1 MSTADVLRHA
11 FADVCYHTRPGA
23 SWTSLRENVF
33 PAWSEGRSSMRTTQF
48 LSLIPTVAESDLL
61 MVLPRR
67 TAEYME
73 KGGDIVIIR
82 TEEKSIRHRPQL
94 IWHHRAN
101 DDLELQWV
109 RSILLSCAKRANP
122 G

>member
-1 MSTADVLRHA
+1 
-11 FADVCYHTRPGA
+11 
-23 SWTSLRENVF
+23 
-33 PAWSEGRSSMRTTQF
+33 
-48 LSLIPTVAESDLL
+48 
-61 MVLPRR
+61 
-67 TAEYME
+67 ME

-82 TEEKSIRHRPQL
+82 TEEKSIRHKPQL

-122 G
+122 

>member
-1 MSTADVLRHA
+1 
-11 FADVCYHTRPGA
+11 
-23 SWTSLRENVF
+23 
-33 PAWSEGRSSMRTTQF
+33 MRTTQF